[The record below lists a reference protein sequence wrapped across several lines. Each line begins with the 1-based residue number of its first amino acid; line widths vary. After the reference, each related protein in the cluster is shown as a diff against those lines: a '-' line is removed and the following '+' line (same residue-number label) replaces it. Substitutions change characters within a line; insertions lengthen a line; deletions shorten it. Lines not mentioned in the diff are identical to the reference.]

1 MEKNEIINE
10 ITKSENENEIKPTR
24 NIIFL
29 RNDKKLKHKNFF
41 SNEII
46 KYSLEQN
53 KDNSFFEK
61 SLTKHSN
68 NMNIIKFNNFIRN
81 NENTKLNNPI
91 KLAKITKQLQKEID
105 RENNKTS
112 IYLFDFLK
120 NISVINKDKN
130 PLNNSCDNSFSLSKF
145 IDNNY
150 KRRPI
155 NIKRVYFR
163 NNISKEIKKL
173 KTHKVI
179 HDNSKN
185 NIKSDKEKSFK
196 LKLHDFTFKKLQ
208 EINLLNKIRNLD
220 NDIILTK
227 KDSIARINFPN
238 YENKNKYLF
247 GKIKKNNNN
256 NISNKNSS
264 NKKVSILYKLKSIYE
279 KNKLKDISKFN
290 KIIYN
295 ISDKASLLRSSQK
308 RNRSFFEE
316 SEKIPIEKENSSISI
331 YRKIIIN
338 NKFKKPINYKLNSLR
353 IPNIKENSISN
364 LNTLE
369 NEDKLNS
376 VPNKKNL
383 INIMTLMELKHKN
396 NNKS

>member
-29 RNDKKLKHKNFF
+29 RNDIKKLKHKNFF

-120 NISVINKDKN
+120 NISVINKEKN

-145 IDNNY
+145 IDNKY

-173 KTHKVI
+173 KTNKVF

-185 NIKSDKEKSFK
+185 NIKNDKEKSFK

-256 NISNKNSS
+256 ISNKNSS
-264 NKKVSILYKLKSIYE
+264 NKKVSILYNLKSIYE
-279 KNKLKDISKFN
+279 KSKLKDISKFN

-295 ISDKASLLRSSQK
+295 ISDKASLSRSSQK

-376 VPNKKNL
+376 VPNKKSL

>member
-1 MEKNEIINE
+1 
-10 ITKSENENEIKPTR
+10 
-24 NIIFL
+24 
-29 RNDKKLKHKNFF
+29 
-41 SNEII
+41 
-46 KYSLEQN
+46 
-53 KDNSFFEK
+53 
-61 SLTKHSN
+61 
-68 NMNIIKFNNFIRN
+68 MNIIKFNNFIRN
-81 NENTKLNNPI
+81 NENPKLNNPI
-91 KLAKITKQLQKEID
+91 KLAKIAKQLQKEID

-112 IYLFDFLK
+112 IYLYDFLK
-120 NISVINKDKN
+120 NISVINKEKN

-145 IDNNY
+145 IDNKY

-173 KTHKVI
+173 KTNKVF

-185 NIKSDKEKSFK
+185 NIKNDKEKSFK

-256 NISNKNSS
+256 ISNKNSS
-264 NKKVSILYKLKSIYE
+264 NKKVSILYNLKSIYE
-279 KNKLKDISKFN
+279 KSKLKDISKFN

-295 ISDKASLLRSSQK
+295 ISDKASLSRSSQK